1 MNIYTAMPFFASLL
15 VSLIGLM
22 LCEGGATATGISFGL
37 MGICAALTGLAGVLS
52 SHLADITAAM
62 KSKST
67 ESQIQDG

>member
-1 MNIYTAMPFFASLL
+1 
-15 VSLIGLM
+15 
-22 LCEGGATATGISFGL
+22 LCEGGATATGISLGL